1 MSSSSPC
8 ERDVRQQH
16 IPYRQRQPLGTTGPP
31 GCGYDPT
38 YASSGAGINQA
49 IGYCCGNSADLMHEV
64 VLGSNVEIPVPIH
77 TANNYL
83 IANSTGGRLFHGVTP
98 SVAGGQGGFGE
109 FDAHASA
116 GSSNEPDLL
125 VSHGIIDAQPN
136 LHHLIEA
143 QSTLA
148 YIRTNAGPIFPDYV
162 QEQFER
168 SLQPSPRRLP
178 LQYVISGQANEF
190 DLLERRPSFRN
201 RAARSGT
208 SRVIRRWPAGWLFG

>member
-83 IANSTGGRLFHGVTP
+83 IANSTPADYSTVSLPAWLAARVALANSTPMPRLAPVMNQIF
-98 SVAGGQGGFGE
+98 
-109 FDAHASA
+109 
-116 GSSNEPDLL
+116 LL
-125 VSHGIIDAQPN
+125 VM
-136 LHHLIEA
+136 
-143 QSTLA
+143 
-148 YIRTNAGPIFPDYV
+148 V
-162 QEQFER
+162 
-168 SLQPSPRRLP
+168 SL
-178 LQYVISGQANEF
+178 
-190 DLLERRPSFRN
+190 
-201 RAARSGT
+201 
-208 SRVIRRWPAGWLFG
+208 